1 MTFARSLFQN
11 IVCLCR
17 IHKRGRESPI
27 LRDCNELFVTVVSRA
42 IWQNMRRFSNT
53 SCYKTLVP

>member
-27 LRDCNELFVTVVSRA
+27 LRDCNEFFVTVVSRE
-42 IWQNMRRFSNT
+42 IWQNM
-53 SCYKTLVP
+53 